1 MVVRS
6 GRRNISETL
15 LSGPILATLPPV
27 TIQLNLPDELVA
39 RIDSV
44 TRDRAAFVLEAVR
57 SRLRESE
64 RNSDVDEIARINAVA
79 DELNREAEDVLEYQ
93 VIP

>member
-1 MVVRS
+1 M
-6 GRRNISETL
+6 
-15 LSGPILATLPPV
+15 
-27 TIQLNLPDELVA
+27 TIQVNLPDELVA

-44 TRDRAAFVLEAVR
+44 TQDRAAFVVQAVR
-57 SRLRESE
+57 TLLRESD
-64 RNSDVDEIARINAVA
+64 RNSDPEEIARINEWA